1 MYFVKVVKNIS
12 GHKRKGFYPWS
23 FRMYLNISKYNTC
36 IYIYCIRGPRVK
48 YLLKYNQQ
56 YTTTMSRYIHIT
68 YRCIKIVYVLYCT
81 YRNKAGYTRVL
92 YINKAGMLVH
102 ILFIRNTIWWL
113 QISKYLCIYNKICTI
128 CKLNQGK

>member
-1 MYFVKVVKNIS
+1 MHFVKVVKNIS
-12 GHKRKGFYPWS
+12 GHKRKGFSPWS

-36 IYIYCIRGPRVK
+36 IRGPRVK
-48 YLLKYNQQ
+48 YLLKYNRQ

-81 YRNKAGYTRVL
+81 YRNKGGYTRVL

-102 ILFIRNTIWWL
+102 ILCIRNTIRWL
-113 QISKYLCIYNKICTI
+113 QISKYLCIYNKICTY
-128 CKLNQGK
+128 KLNQGK